1 MYNSEDMNS
10 TLKRSQKVYLFF
22 KRAIDIFGSLLG
34 IILLSPILLIAA
46 FLTKIT
52 SKGPILFKQERAGK
66 GLKTFHIYKF
76 RSMYVDAPN
85 IAPENMS
92 QEKQQ
97 SLITKWGHFMRR
109 TSIDEFPQLFNILKG
124 DMSFIGPRPS
134 LPMGLETDL
143 IQARLSYVPN
153 AYEVKP
159 GLSGYAQI
167 HMKRSHDIYAKA
179 KFDSYYVAHLS
190 FWFDLKIFIYSFLVL
205 FGFAKGR

>member
-1 MYNSEDMNS
+1 MKSS
-10 TLKRSQKVYLFF
+10 LTRGQRVYLVF
-22 KRAIDIFGSLLG
+22 KRAIDIFGASLG
-34 IILLSPILLIAA
+34 IILLSPILLVAA
-46 FLTKIT
+46 FLTKVT
-52 SKGPILFKQERAGK
+52 SKGPVLFKQERAGK
-66 GLKTFHIYKF
+66 NLKSFRIYKF

-92 QEKQQ
+92 QDKQQ
-97 SLITKWGHFMRR
+97 SLITKWGRFMRK

-143 IQARLSYVPN
+143 IQARLSYIPS

-179 KFDSYYVAHLS
+179 KYDSYYVEHLT
-190 FWFDLKIFIYSFLVL
+190 FWFDFKIFVYSFLVL

>member
-1 MYNSEDMNS
+1 MKS
-10 TLKRSQKVYLFF
+10 TLTRNQRVYLFF

-34 IILLSPILLIAA
+34 IVLLSPLLLVTA
-46 FLTKIT
+46 FLTKVT

-66 GLKTFHIYKF
+66 NLKTFRIYKF
-76 RSMYVDAPN
+76 RSMYIDAPN
-85 IAPENMS
+85 IAPENMTP
-92 QEKQQ
+92 EKQH
-97 SLITKWGHFMRR
+97 SLITKWGRFMRR

-143 IQARLSYVPN
+143 IQARLSYTPS

-167 HMKRSHDIYAKA
+167 HTKRSHDIYAKA
-179 KFDSYYVAHLS
+179 KYDSYYVAHLN